1 MNDTK
6 EKESAPELLS
16 QYLSMAK
23 ELLWKDD
30 YFKTKKQSKG
40 EKTN

>member
-23 ELLWKDD
+23 ELLWKDELD
-30 YFKTKKQSKG
+30 RSG
-40 EKTN
+40 VHLELH